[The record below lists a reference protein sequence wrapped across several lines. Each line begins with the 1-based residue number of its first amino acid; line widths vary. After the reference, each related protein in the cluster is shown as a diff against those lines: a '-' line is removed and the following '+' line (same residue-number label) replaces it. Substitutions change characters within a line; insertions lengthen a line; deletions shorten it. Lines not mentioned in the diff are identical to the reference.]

1 MNYSKTDETAMATI
15 EIEKHLLANLHEF
28 VGFAQRRLRDADL
41 GADAV
46 QESLLKAMGAK
57 EQLRNA
63 ESVKAWFYRIL
74 RRTII
79 DLYRRRDARDRALE
93 NLQREVNGP
102 PDDEEERLVCACMTE
117 LIATLTPQYAELI
130 QRLDLN
136 SEDPVAVASSLG
148 ISKNNLTVRSHRA
161 RQQLRQ
167 RLEQTCRVCVQHGCM
182 DCHCAKSV
190 NNA

>member
-28 VGFAQRRLRDADL
+28 VGFAQRRLRDAHL

-57 EQLRNA
+57 EQLRNE

-167 RLEQTCRVCVQHGCM
+167 RLEQTCRVCAQHGCM
-182 DCHCAKSV
+182 DCHCAKSE